1 MIALLVAVGAFSAM
15 EPVAALAHRHAM
27 HGAAWGW
34 HRSHHAP
41 AKPGPER
48 NDLFPVVIGGVTVVA
63 MTIGSQINALRPL
76 LWAGFGITTYGMAYV
91 VVHDLL
97 VHQRL
102 GWLPLADS
110 RYIRWVAAAH
120 AHHHRY
126 GAEPFGFLLPI
137 GRRPA
142 SGAGTSG
149 RLVRPIS
156 PRAAS
161 RTFRE
166 VGTRTREAN
175 TS

>member
-1 MIALLVAVGAFSAM
+1 MIGA
-15 EPVAALAHRHAM
+15 
-27 HGAAWGW
+27 
-34 HRSHHAP
+34 
-41 AKPGPER
+41 
-48 NDLFPVVIGGVTVVA
+48 VTVVVMA
-63 MTIGSQINALRPL
+63 VGNQFDALRPL
-76 LWAGFGITTYGMAYV
+76 LWAGFGVTTYGLAYV

-102 GWLPLADS
+102 GRLPLADS

-120 AHHHRY
+120 ALHHRY

-137 GRRPA
+137 AKRPA

-161 RTFRE
+161 RTLRE
-166 VGTRTREAN
+166 VGTRTREAK